1 MMISEQGKNEAILSQ
16 QDNFLITVIEIEA
29 IKTMDKITKDLD
41 YKLFIKSK
49 SYI

>member
-1 MMISEQGKNEAILSQ
+1 MISEQGKNEAILSQ
-16 QDNFLITVIEIEA
+16 QDYFLITVIENEA